1 MDEQLDYYLDVLG
14 QQPLL
19 LKLYTQICFCYSVHD
34 PSLHSKVIDT
44 LTTGLERLSASFP
57 WVAGQVVKEDG
68 VFKIKPFERIPR
80 LVVKDLRDDPSVPTM
95 DDLRNAN
102 FPMSMLDENIIAP
115 RNTLP
120 DDQPTA
126 PVFVCQ
132 ANFITGGLL
141 LTIVAQHNVMDM
153 TGQSQIMDLL
163 SKACHN
169 EPFTSEE
176 VSSGNLDRRN
186 IFPLLDDSWQPGP
199 ELDRQIIKPPPAS
212 NDAPPPP
219 PNCTWTYFTFS
230 ATSLSALK
238 SLASKTLTS
247 GYISTDDALSA
258 FIWQSVL
265 RARKP
270 RLDPTALTTFAR
282 AVDPRRYLGIPSTYP
297 GVIQNMAYN
306 TYTLEELLSLPLGA
320 IASSLRST
328 VDPKSSDLAY
338 RTRAFATFIS
348 RHPNETVASVTASTD
363 LSTDIMLSSW
373 AKYDCYELDFSL
385 GLGKPVEV
393 RRPRFVPFES
403 LMYLMPRSKEGEIAL
418 AACLR
423 EGDLER
429 LRGDGEWMRYARY
442 VG

>member
-1 MDEQLDYYLDVLG
+1 MDEPLDYYLDVLG

-19 LKLYTQICFCYSVHD
+19 LKLYTQICFCYAVPD
-34 PSLHSKVIDT
+34 PFLHSKVIDT
-44 LTTGLERLSASFP
+44 LITGLERLSASFP
-57 WVAGQVVKEDG
+57 WVAGQVVKEDR
-68 VFKIKPFERIPR
+68 VFRIKPFERIPR
-80 LVVKDLRDDPSVPTM
+80 LVVKDLGDDPSIPTI
-95 DDLRNAN
+95 DDFRNSN

-120 DDQPTA
+120 DGQPTA
-126 PVFVCQ
+126 PVFLVQ

-176 VSSGNLDRRN
+176 VSNGNLNRRN
-186 IFPLLDDSWQPGP
+186 LFPLLDNSWQPGP
-199 ELDRQIIKPPPAS
+199 ELDRQIIKPPPES
-212 NDAPPPP
+212 KDNTPPPK
-219 PNCTWTYFTFS
+219 CTWTYFAFS

-238 SLASKTLTS
+238 SFASKTLSS

-265 RARKP
+265 RARLP
-270 RLDPTALTTFAR
+270 RLDPTASSTFAR
-282 AVDPRRYLGIPSTYP
+282 AVDPRRYLGIPSEYP
-297 GVIQNMAYN
+297 GVVQNMAYN
-306 TYTLEELLSLPLGA
+306 TCTLEELLSLPLGA

-328 VDPKSSDLAY
+328 VDPKTSDLAY
-338 RTRAFATFIS
+338 RTRALATFIS
-348 RHPNETVASVTASTD
+348 RHANETVASVTASID

-373 AKYDCYELDFSL
+373 AKYDCYELDFNL
-385 GLGKPVEV
+385 GLGKPVAV
-393 RRPRFVPFES
+393 RRPRFTPCES
-403 LMYLMPRSKEGEIAL
+403 LMYLMPRSTEGDIAL